1 MKNYMAMFNEA
12 LDVVHG
18 LGIKTGNII
27 DVSLNY
33 RAKNRAGQCRRNNVS
48 NTYSLNFN
56 YLIFNDKANDTE
68 VMNTIIHE
76 ILHTCKDCMTHK
88 GEWKRLANIV
98 NANTKYNITRC
109 ANYENLGIES
119 PKEERKHNYVFVCE
133 DCGQVII
140 RERASKFTKNYHAY
154 RCGEC
159 GGEFKFDAGKSNYQL
174 LTASPKYSYVENR

>member
-1 MKNYMAMFNEA
+1 M
-12 LDVVHG
+12 
-18 LGIKTGNII
+18 
-27 DVSLNY
+27 NY
-33 RAKNRAGQCRRNNVS
+33 RAKNRTGQCRCNNVS

-56 YLIFNDKANDTE
+56 YLIFDDKANDTE

-88 GEWKRLANIV
+88 GEWKRLADIV
-98 NANTKYNITRC
+98 NVNTKYNITRC
-109 ANYENLGIES
+109 ANYEDLGIES
-119 PKEERKHNYVFVCE
+119 PKEEKKHNYVFVCE

-159 GGEFKFDAGKSNYQL
+159 GGEFRFDAEKSNYRI
-174 LTASPKYSYVENR
+174 LTASPKYSYVESR

>member
-1 MKNYMAMFNEA
+1 M
-12 LDVVHG
+12 
-18 LGIKTGNII
+18 

-33 RAKNRAGQCRRNNVS
+33 RAKNRTGQCRCNNVS

-56 YLIFNDKANDTE
+56 YLIFDDKANDTE

-88 GEWKRLANIV
+88 GEWKRLADIV
-98 NANTKYNITRC
+98 NVNTKYNITRC
-109 ANYENLGIES
+109 ANYEDLGIES
-119 PKEERKHNYVFVCE
+119 PKEEKKHNYVFVCE

-159 GGEFKFDAGKSNYQL
+159 GGEFRFDAEKSNYRI
-174 LTASPKYSYVENR
+174 LTASPKYSYVESR

>member
-1 MKNYMAMFNEA
+1 MKDYMAMFNRA
-12 LDVVHG
+12 MDVVHD
-18 LGIKTGNII
+18 LGIETGYITN
-27 DVSLNY
+27 VSLNY

-109 ANYENLGIES
+109 TN
-119 PKEERKHNYVFVCE
+119 
-133 DCGQVII
+133 
-140 RERASKFTKNYHAY
+140 
-154 RCGEC
+154 
-159 GGEFKFDAGKSNYQL
+159 
-174 LTASPKYSYVENR
+174 

>member
-1 MKNYMAMFNEA
+1 MKDYMAMVNEA
-12 LDVVHG
+12 MDVVHG
-18 LGIKTGNII
+18 LGIETGEII
-27 DVSLNY
+27 KVKLNY
-33 RAKNRAGQCRRNNVS
+33 RAKNRLGRCTRNNIFY
-48 NTYSLNFN
+48 TYELEFN
-56 YLIFNDKANDTE
+56 HLIFSDETDEDA
-68 VMNTIIHE
+68 VMNILIHE

-88 GEWKRLANIV
+88 GEWKRLANLV

-109 ANYENLGIES
+109 ANYEDLGIES
-119 PKEERKHNYVFVCE
+119 PKEEKKHNYVFVCE

-159 GGEFKFDAGKSNYQL
+159 GGEFRFDAEKSNYRI

>member
-1 MKNYMAMFNEA
+1 M
-12 LDVVHG
+12 
-18 LGIKTGNII
+18 
-27 DVSLNY
+27 NY
-33 RAKNRAGQCRRNNVS
+33 RAKNRTGQCRCNNVS

-56 YLIFNDKANDTE
+56 YLIFDDKANDTE

-88 GEWKRLANIV
+88 GEWKRLANLV

-109 ANYENLGIES
+109 ANYEDLRIES
-119 PKEERKHNYVFVCE
+119 PKEEKKHNYVFVCE
-133 DCGQVII
+133 DCGQVIV

-159 GGEFKFDAGKSNYQL
+159 GGEFRFDAEKSNYRI
-174 LTASPKYSYVENR
+174 LTASPKYSYVKSS

>member
-1 MKNYMAMFNEA
+1 MKDYMAMFNEA
-12 LDVVHG
+12 MEIVDG
-18 LGIKTGNII
+18 LGIEAGEIVEVK
-27 DVSLNY
+27 LNY
-33 RAKNRAGQCRRNNVS
+33 RAKNRLGRCTRNNIFC
-48 NTYSLNFN
+48 TYKLEFN
-56 YLIFNDKANDTE
+56 HLIFSDEANEDE
-68 VMNTIIHE
+68 VMNVLIHE

-98 NANTKYNITRC
+98 NANTRYNITRC
-109 ANYENLGIES
+109 ANYESLGIES

-133 DCGQVII
+133 DCGQVIV

-159 GGEFKFDAGKSNYQL
+159 GGKFRFDASKSNYQI

>member
-1 MKNYMAMFNEA
+1 MKDYMAMFNEA
-12 LDVVHG
+12 LEIVDG
-18 LGIKTGNII
+18 LGIEAGEIV

-33 RAKNRAGQCRRNNVS
+33 RAKNRAGQCKRNNVS

-56 YLIFNDKANDTE
+56 YLMFNDETNDTE

-109 ANYENLGIES
+109 ANYASLGIES

-154 RCGEC
+154 RCGKC
-159 GGEFKFDAGKSNYQL
+159 GGELRFDASKSNYRI
-174 LTASPKYSYVENR
+174 LTASPKYSYVESR